1 MPSKTKPHS
10 PDPSQMRKDSIAQAK
25 AAQREEQEKRIAE
38 KTAHLNQNKHL
49 KEYSNTLKESYD
61 ELNKNYQKINKLN
74 DELKNRN
81 RDLEKEFEQ
90 YQLKTSPK
98 LASCEVKEKQF
109 NETNTQLRT
118 KIDEKT
124 RMNDKLQKQISDNNK
139 KISENNH
146 IISRHDNQLEILKV
160 EKNTLVK
167 RLEDN
172 NKALES
178 ENKKLRIDIDT
189 EQKQSKNVEQQN
201 LTLTKE
207 INDSKSKIQE
217 LLQEVQQKEKLS
229 KQKDDQLVKLDNDL
243 TRLKTE
249 NEAKLASNQTSIREI
264 NQKHES
270 SMQALTEQLK
280 GITQRN
286 AEIQAENAA
295 LEAANKEKTQTIQQE
310 KKECVDAV
318 KQKDLA
324 LSQIQSNI
332 DKIEAQSKDL
342 LSYKAENEARKL
354 EQSKYIQS
362 LESLRDQGE
371 SCNAELL
378 EKKKQDDIT
387 TNKIIQMQSSID
399 TLGKQKADLE
409 LKLSDLKA
417 QVQSS
422 DLSKK
427 ELLKEDESLKLQ
439 LEGMKLKSTNDQT
452 KITELTKKIS
462 DIDTKLKETI
472 QVKLELENRNKK
484 LKSDYEQLTGQT
496 QVLSSENLELQNR
509 NKRAT
514 SNIQQLTQQT
524 SELSSENLELQNRN
538 KRATSSVQQL
548 TQQTNELSSE
558 NTKLQQ
564 NIDMLNTNLQ
574 SFKSK
579 ISDLEK
585 QLLDA
590 SSSLEK
596 EKTSNQSEIQA
607 LRSSYE
613 SKINQQDSQ
622 LKSLQQQ
629 HSQDVNLREDQSRK
643 YQEELSQLSTKK
655 MDSERNLQQVKSKM
669 EEEARLDKVKKSK
682 DTEII
687 AKYDS
692 FVNTNY
698 ETDNFDKNIDPIKLG
713 NLLFIKNLNS
723 ENSKIKPYKYVVILE
738 VKSESVTYISF
749 DWTWTYQQFMISDSL
764 ESNSKEE
771 LRSAYNDGLSVVQWT
786 WCKTKGRIP
795 SSCSEI
801 IPFSEHV
808 KKWLEFSIN
817 TFVQNN
823 IELNLRGIIYS
834 VDVPI
839 FGKNT
844 GVITE
849 KGERNKKMEYSITR
863 RIEYIDPVS
872 KRTTTMGQ
880 RLPNYL
886 EILEKEYSKGN
897 NLIENFVEKMFKQF
911 NRPLPEQIDY
921 DDLDVPIL

>member
-25 AAQREEQEKRIAE
+25 AAQKAEQEKRIAE

-49 KEYSNTLKESYD
+49 KEYSSTLKESYG
-61 ELNKNYQKINKLN
+61 ELNKNYQKIEKLN
-74 DELKNRN
+74 DELKNKN

-90 YQLKTSPK
+90 YKLKTAPK
-98 LASCEVKEKQF
+98 LASCDVKEKQF
-109 NETNTQLRT
+109 NETNSQLRS
-118 KIDEKT
+118 KIDEKSK
-124 RMNDKLQKQISDNNK
+124 MNDTLQKQISDNNK

-178 ENKKLRIDIDT
+178 ENKKLRLDVDT
-189 EQKQSKNVEQQN
+189 EQKQSKNVEEQN

-207 INDSKSKIQE
+207 IKDSKLKVQE
-217 LLQEVQQKEKLS
+217 LVQEAQQKEKLS
-229 KQKDDQLVKLDNDL
+229 KQKDDQLVKLNNDL

-270 SMQALTEQLK
+270 SMQGLTEQLK

-310 KKECVDAV
+310 KKECVDTV

-362 LESLRDQGE
+362 LENLRDQGE

-399 TLGKQKADLE
+399 TLGKQKENLE
-409 LKLSDLKA
+409 LELSDLKA
-417 QVQSS
+417 QVLSS

-427 ELLKEDESLKLQ
+427 ELLQEDESLKLQ
-439 LEGMKLKSTNDQT
+439 LDGMKLKSTNDQT
-452 KITELTKKIS
+452 KITELTTKIS

-472 QVKLELENRNKK
+472 QAKLELENRNKI
-484 LKSDYEQLTGQT
+484 LKSDYEQLTSQT
-496 QVLSSENLELQNR
+496 QVLSGENQELQNR
-509 NKRAT
+509 NKRAS
-514 SNIQQLTQQT
+514 SNIEQLNQRS
-524 SELSSENLELQNRN
+524 SELSSKN
-538 KRATSSVQQL
+538 
-548 TQQTNELSSE
+548 TN
-558 NTKLQQ
+558 LQQ
-564 NIDMLNTNLQ
+564 NINMLSTNLQ

-585 QLLDA
+585 ELSEA

-613 SKINQQDSQ
+613 SKINQKDSQ
-622 LKSLQQQ
+622 LKSLHQQY
-629 HSQDVNLREDQSRK
+629 SQDVKLREEQSRK
-643 YQEELSQLSTKK
+643 YQEEISQLNTKK
-655 MDSERNLQQVKSKM
+655 MDSEKNLQQVQSKV
-669 EEEARLDKVKKSK
+669 EEEARLEKVKKSK

-713 NLLFIKNLNS
+713 NLLFIKNLNL
-723 ENSKIKPYKYVVILE
+723 ENSKIKPYTYVVILE
-738 VKSESVTYISF
+738 VKSELVTYISF
-749 DWTWTYQQFMISDSL
+749 NWSWTYQQFVISDSL
-764 ESNSKEE
+764 ESNSKQE
-771 LRSAYNDGLSVVQWT
+771 LQNAYDDGLSVIQWT

-801 IPFSEHV
+801 IPFSVHT

-817 TFVQNN
+817 TFVRNN
-823 IELNLRGIIYS
+823 IELNLGGIIYS

-844 GVITE
+844 GTITE

-863 RIEYIDPVS
+863 RIDYIDPVS
-872 KRTTTMGQ
+872 KRTTNMGQ

-897 NLIENFVEKMFKQF
+897 DLIENFVEKMFTQF